1 MIKIWSSQG
10 FDSILLGQQYWIFS
24 IPLHCTST
32 NHKSSSKYETNC
44 LCPTTKSTTKLT
56 HLLHHMTLQIRYPL
70 FLLLLVLGNGWLHLL
85 SNKRLRFASIWFFVF
100 STPSGR
106 ECTPPVSAVSGGV
119 PPTYPPR
126 NFSWP
131 LLWSK
136 LSLTLALHLS
146 SIVDTPQSTNRYFFV
161 VGLA

>member
-10 FDSILLGQQYWIFS
+10 FDSILLGQQYSIFS

-70 FLLLLVLGNGWLHLL
+70 FLLLLVGNGWLHLL
-85 SNKRLRFASIWFFVF
+85 SNKAIDLRRFGSLCFIV
-100 STPSGR
+100 PPVSGR

-119 PPTYPPR
+119 PPQLPPQK
-126 NFSWP
+126 FQLTVAMK
-131 LLWSK
+131 LLFISI
-136 LSLTLALHLS
+136 SLPS
-146 SIVDTPQSTNRYFFV
+146 VDTPQPTNRYFFV
-161 VGLA
+161 VGSA